1 MEDSEMKKTYI
12 TPEMETYRLQT
23 QGMLLDTSSLV
34 PTDYGGGGFGGSAS
48 SRTTSWTCC

>member
-1 MEDSEMKKTYI
+1 MKKTYI

-23 QGMLLDTSSLV
+23 QGMLLDTSSLI
-34 PTDYGGGGFGGSAS
+34 PTDYGGGGVEAPAS